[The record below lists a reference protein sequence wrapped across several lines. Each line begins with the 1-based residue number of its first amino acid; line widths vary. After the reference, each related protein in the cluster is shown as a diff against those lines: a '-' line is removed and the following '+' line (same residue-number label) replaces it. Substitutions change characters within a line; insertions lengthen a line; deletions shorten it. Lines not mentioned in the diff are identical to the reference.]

1 MAVAEGRTKRTA
13 DQSGDFGEFKPGVK
27 TQQQDPALGWR
38 ERIERA
44 EQPVGRLRPFG
55 AGRRSELAV
64 VRFETVPR
72 LVIEQL
78 LTVALTA
85 AATQM
90 VDRESIGDPQ
100 QKRPCLPFFP
110 IAGPCSPN
118 SLKHFLAQIIHHRR
132 VADHPKK
139 VSANGASVL
148 ADPIRQRKRVR
159 MVSRSG
165 VHGT

>member
-1 MAVAEGRTKRTA
+1 MAVAEGRAKRTA
-13 DQSGDFGEFKPGVK
+13 DQSGDFGEFKPRVK

-38 ERIERA
+38 ERIKCA
-44 EQPVGRLRPFG
+44 EQPVGRLRPFVLA
-55 AGRRSELAV
+55 AGPSWRSLGSK
-64 VRFETVPR
+64 RFQDSSSSNCSR
-72 LVIEQL
+72 S
-78 LTVALTA
+78 ALTA

-90 VDRESIGDPQ
+90 IDRESIGDPQ

-110 IAGPCSPN
+110 ITCPCSPN

-132 VADHPKK
+132 VAYHPKK
-139 VSANGASVL
+139 VSANGTSVL